1 MQTIKNDK
9 KMIQKLIFLIVLTMT
24 VSISTVVAS
33 AIDTSYTAGLTAF
46 KWTPISD
53 VDKVMQYEKQKDLT
67 KRSIGQAKLAADNY
81 TAAISSMKNKEYLAA
96 ITEFKAAMKRYKR
109 AKLSPD
115 AMNFIHVNM
124 ALSYA
129 NSGSK
134 EDLGTAN
141 RLLNLITSK
150 AYKDNNWTYNIAMA
164 HYFVGSPEALA
175 TATSLL
181 SSIIRKD
188 KFYFQAYVTLEAI
201 YRNSGNTGDADKV
214 IERMNTA
221 EEKLNNKNRKV
232 ADNNK
237 QTKAKKEKRQNK
249 FMPKGTRPDVTNLKI
264 VKTDDHLQFN
274 RTDKIDERKMAQI
287 QEGIGDYNV
296 GVKTL
301 AKREHKTAQKHL
313 KNAAKKLKRGK
324 VTDDGLNF
332 TKGNLAIACL
342 ATGERSGVGQ
352 AKRYLAALTSKLY
365 NTRPWTYNMAVV
377 YYQFAFKSARENKRK
392 GTRNW
397 ENPTA
402 QESLKESI
410 KLFKKSIKQDK
421 LFLPAYENLMY
432 VYKEQG
438 EYKQAESIGNA
449 LTKARGKL
457 MQSFSK
463 EDQLAQGGAAYIFR
477 LNLGVFGSFDTP
489 VNLFDESNVI
499 AIPISEETTSY
510 LSGLFYSLDEALDYQ
525 KRMKEKGYSN
535 SFIVAYKDGAQFT
548 EF

>member
-9 KMIQKLIFLIVLTMT
+9 KMIKRLIFLIALTFT
-24 VSISTVVAS
+24 VSINTVVAS

-46 KWTPISD
+46 KWIPISD
-53 VDKVMQYEKQKDLT
+53 VDKIMQYEKQKDLT

-201 YRNSGNTGDADKV
+201 YRNSGNTGDADRV

-221 EEKLNNKNRKV
+221 EEKLNKKNQK
-232 ADNNK
+232 DDDK
-237 QTKAKKEKRQNK
+237 QTQSKVKKSKK
-249 FMPKGTRPDVTNLKI
+249 KGVFVPKGKKPDVTNLKI

-274 RTDKIDERKMAQI
+274 KVDKIDERSMVQI
-287 QEGIGDYNV
+287 QEGIRDYNL
-296 GVKTL
+296 GVKAL
-301 AKREHKTAQKHL
+301 ANRKYKTAKKPL
-313 KNAAKKLKRGK
+313 KDAEKRLKRGK
-324 VTDDGLNF
+324 ITDDGLNF
-332 TKGNLAIACL
+332 IRGNLVIACL

-352 AKRYLAALTSKLY
+352 AKRYLKLLTSKLF
-365 NTRPWTYNMAVV
+365 NTREWTYNMAVA
-377 YYQFAFKSARENKRK
+377 YYQFAFMSARENKK
-392 GTRNW
+392 EGTRKW
-397 ENPTA
+397 TTLASAEN
-402 QESLKESI
+402 LKKSI
-410 KLFKKSIKQDK
+410 KLFQKAIKQDK
-421 LFLPAYENLMY
+421 LFLPSYENLIY
-432 VYKEQG
+432 IYKEQG
-438 EYKQAESIGNA
+438 EKKKAVSMANS
-449 LTKARGKL
+449 LKKARLKL

-463 EDQLAQGGAAYIFR
+463 ADQLSQGFDAPIFR
-477 LNLGVFGSFDTP
+477 LNLGTFGNFDTP
-489 VNLFDESNVI
+489 ADLFDESNVI
-499 AIPISEETTSY
+499 TIPVSEEKTTY
-510 LSGLFYSLDEALDYQ
+510 LVGLFYSLDETIDYQ
-525 KRMKEKGYSN
+525 KIMNKKGYSN
-535 SFIVAYKDGAQFT
+535 SFIVAYKDGKKLDF
-548 EF
+548 